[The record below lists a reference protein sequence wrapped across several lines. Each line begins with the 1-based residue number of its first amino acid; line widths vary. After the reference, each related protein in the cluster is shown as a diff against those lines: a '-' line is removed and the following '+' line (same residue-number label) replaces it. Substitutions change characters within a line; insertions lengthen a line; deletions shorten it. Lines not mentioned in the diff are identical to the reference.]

1 MNHNSVFLFISDSS
15 TPSPSTNS
23 TTTDLPP
30 TTTQT
35 TPIANASPFNKV
47 AGSVLVCLGVPIVSF
62 LGLKLFVYLFPDCCQ
77 KSDFKRLHDNCKE
90 CITSIFCPRQKTNI
104 VTPTIT
110 KGIEL
115 FTAQKI
121 IRGDGKTDD
130 DNLGGGNDILR
141 MIVTLNKTKT
151 QFRELTK
158 ARGNRRN
165 SDSSLET
172 LDGAIINTTDVESA
186 TQIIE
191 NDKFRSASRSPT
203 PPPHIVV
210 IYPEENASA
219 TPSPSVFRP
228 IRDTADLDGQDINE
242 MSPLEQNVSHSNTSS
257 PAPDLTDTIRTATNV
272 DVQNGLKSPAFKQI
286 TTQAEVNAVDSPR
299 SALSGQS
306 VPRNQTKILARSNTK
321 ESMCIIKIELPE
333 RTEPDGMEA
342 PIPERSERDDSSFLT
357 VGSTDYRGESDGGE
371 DSHGIGEVDSYF
383 KQKLEPDSKLSV
395 DQNPVKVD
403 ALKGALFGHSD
414 KISLVRRGSYGC
426 EADTAPIMV
435 ANAHIAVTAEK
446 EPYVS
451 PCSTC
456 TSSPGSGVDPG
467 SGDEADEDDDDD
479 PDSYYSISCPSSNAT
494 PLTSQMNSPEQSP
507 VKKSKRVRDAKRALE
522 LRSRSKDSLV
532 KVVDPTINLSQQ
544 EQNTSGKQVTL
555 RKVDMHRSANPD
567 HGKSSANEHDITNSQ
582 AEDSTHQ
589 LTLSEL
595 PAKIVRS
602 QDGQDILA
610 KEIPEQPQ
618 EILPHQQSTKTI
630 ESEISMQVPHEQT
643 VKDSDNQKT
652 KIKSHSS
659 RFKKKPTSSSLNT
672 GVYSSPTRRVLQKP
686 RTHMSSPMVKS
697 KSNLSKSS
705 KTSSTVSSSDSPFK
719 SSFPVAQQSGGSVEN
734 SSLRDNKKQPYS
746 PKKEATLIQKDTS
759 SPNGSLRKAA
769 AAKKVTALLKRDS
782 TTSTKTVGSP
792 KKESAVDMSE
802 GKVSALSVSFKRSG
816 NASPLYRKI
825 PKKVP

>member
-1 MNHNSVFLFISDSS
+1 M
-15 TPSPSTNS
+15 
-23 TTTDLPP
+23 
-30 TTTQT
+30 
-35 TPIANASPFNKV
+35 
-47 AGSVLVCLGVPIVSF
+47 CLGVPIVSF
-62 LGLKLFVYLFPDCCQ
+62 LGLKLFVYLFPDCCH

-90 CITSIFCPRQKTNI
+90 CVTSIFCPRQKTNI

-115 FTAQKI
+115 FTTQKI
-121 IRGDGKTDD
+121 VRGGTNIDEDENDLTGGK
-130 DNLGGGNDILR
+130 DILR
-141 MIVTLNKTKT
+141 MIVTLNKTKN

-172 LDGAIINTTDVESA
+172 LDGAIINTTDVESGN
-186 TQIIE
+186 QIIV

-210 IYPEENASA
+210 IYPEENATA

-228 IRDTADLDGQDINE
+228 IRNFADLDGQDINE

-257 PAPDLTDTIRTATNV
+257 PSPDLTDTVRTATNV
-272 DVQNGLKSPAFKQI
+272 DVQTGLKSPAFNQI
-286 TTQAEVNAVDSPR
+286 TTQADVIAVDSPR

-383 KQKLEPDSKLSV
+383 KKKLAPDSKLSV
-395 DQNPVKVD
+395 DQKPIKAD
-403 ALKGALFGHSD
+403 ALKGALFDHPD

-426 EADTAPIMV
+426 EADTASIMV
-435 ANAHIAVTAEK
+435 ANARIAITAEK

-479 PDSYYSISCPSSNAT
+479 PDSYYSISCPSSNGT

-507 VKKSKRVRDAKRALE
+507 VKKSKRARDAKRTQE
-522 LRSRSKDSLV
+522 LKSRSKDSLIQA
-532 KVVDPTINLSQQ
+532 VDPTTYIDLSQQ
-544 EQNTSGKQVTL
+544 EQNTSGKQVI
-555 RKVDMHRSANPD
+555 SANPD
-567 HGKSSANEHDITNSQ
+567 HGKSCTNEHDITKSQ
-582 AEDSTHQ
+582 VADNTHQ

-602 QDGQDILA
+602 QDSQDTLA
-610 KEIPEQPQ
+610 KEIPERPQ

-630 ESEISMQVPHEQT
+630 GSEITMQVPHEQT
-643 VKDSDNQKT
+643 VKDRDNQKT
-652 KIKSHSS
+652 KIKSYSS
-659 RFKKKPTSSSLNT
+659 HFKRKPSLSSLNT

-705 KTSSTVSSSDSPFK
+705 KTSSTLSSGDSPFK
-719 SSFPVAQQSGGSVEN
+719 SSFPVAQQSGGVLNTKPGTVEN
-734 SSLRDNKKQPYS
+734 SSIKDKKQVYS
-746 PKKEATLIQKDTS
+746 PKKEATSTKKGLS

-769 AAKKVTALLKRDS
+769 AAKKVTALLKKDS
-782 TTSTKTVGSP
+782 TTSPKTVGSP
-792 KKESAVDMSE
+792 KKESTANMTESR
-802 GKVSALSVSFKRSG
+802 VSALSVSYKRNMG
-816 NASPLYRKI
+816 NASPSYLNRKI
-825 PKKVP
+825 PKVQGQVQAVEK